1 MGKIPSVI
9 VTMFQAYLNVDDAKR
24 NLYAANENLAQAY
37 ANLPW
42 TMAHIIHDV
51 NSNVAFGQ
59 FDRAMRDWLI
69 QRVQEIRSH

>member
-1 MGKIPSVI
+1 
-9 VTMFQAYLNVDDAKR
+9 
-24 NLYAANENLAQAY
+24 
-37 ANLPW
+37 
-42 TMAHIIHDV
+42 MAHIIHDV